1 MKRKLSFT
9 EQIEKTSDK
18 IMKWNETK
26 LKEMDVSDLKLP
38 SGGRRLNF
46 KLTEKNATNNLL
58 KAADSSLQSETSLK
72 HSTRNGSMTELLLC
86 EDITINTL
94 PPISCDEEQEKSQKH
109 QKLNRLMLIEVFT
122 KVII

>member
-26 LKEMDVSDLKLP
+26 LKEMDVSDLKPP

-46 KLTEKNATNNLL
+46 KLTEK
-58 KAADSSLQSETSLK
+58 
-72 HSTRNGSMTELLLC
+72 
-86 EDITINTL
+86 
-94 PPISCDEEQEKSQKH
+94 KSYK
-109 QKLNRLMLIEVFT
+109 
-122 KVII
+122 

>member
-58 KAADSSLQSETSLK
+58 KAADSSLQSETALK
-72 HSTRNGSMTELLLC
+72 HSTRNGSMTELLL
-86 EDITINTL
+86 
-94 PPISCDEEQEKSQKH
+94 
-109 QKLNRLMLIEVFT
+109 M
-122 KVII
+122 